1 MDDLKPCPFCGSAAD
16 ANQYLIEA
24 AVWCPQCLATVT
36 RSATADCDY
45 SDMQLAAS
53 AWNTR
58 TSEPV
63 AIEALQAQL
72 AEAREQRD
80 RAIALAE
87 KAQDRLIEAM
97 DRVDE
102 ARDKALDDAAMVAD
116 GAPYKRGGI
125 VCGCSEGLAGW
136 TAAAIRA
143 MKRERG

>member
-1 MDDLKPCPFCGSAAD
+1 MTNAPEKLCFVNCGLPAD
-16 ANQYLIEA
+16 QCACYRQYLDATFLPTI
-24 AVWCPQCLATVT
+24 LATEHD
-36 RSATADCDY
+36 RA
-45 SDMQLAAS
+45 
-53 AWNTR
+53 
-58 TSEPV
+58 
-63 AIEALQAQL
+63 EALQAQL

-143 MKRERG
+143 MKGERG

>member
-1 MDDLKPCPFCGSAAD
+1 MTNAPK
-16 ANQYLIEA
+16 
-24 AVWCPQCLATVT
+24 TVGLVHNGFGGW
-36 RSATADCDY
+36 RLWTADDADDPTVVAVPY
-45 SDMQLAAS
+45 ILAAEHDR
-53 AWNTR
+53 A
-58 TSEPV
+58 
-63 AIEALQAQL
+63 EALQAQL

-116 GAPYKRGGI
+116 CAPYKRGGI

-143 MKRERG
+143 MKGERG

>member
-1 MDDLKPCPFCGSAAD
+1 MDDLVKRLRDRDIAAWDD
-16 ANQYLIEA
+16 AYSCRARGTEA
-24 AVWCPQCLATVT
+24 A
-36 RSATADCDY
+36 
-45 SDMQLAAS
+45 
-53 AWNTR
+53 
-58 TSEPV
+58 V

-136 TAAAIRA
+136 TATAIRA
-143 MKRERG
+143 MKGERG

>member
-1 MDDLKPCPFCGSAAD
+1 MTNAPK
-16 ANQYLIEA
+16 
-24 AVWCPQCLATVT
+24 TVGLVHNGFGGW
-36 RSATADCDY
+36 RLWTADDADDPTVVAVPY
-45 SDMQLAAS
+45 ILAAEHDR
-53 AWNTR
+53 A
-58 TSEPV
+58 
-63 AIEALQAQL
+63 EALQAQL

>member
-1 MDDLKPCPFCGSAAD
+1 MDDLVTALRSGEQADMDGTLVKVSRQACEEAAD
-16 ANQYLIEA
+16 AIG
-24 AVWCPQCLATVT
+24 
-36 RSATADCDY
+36 
-45 SDMQLAAS
+45 
-53 AWNTR
+53 
-58 TSEPV
+58 
-63 AIEALQAQL
+63 ALQAQL

>member
-1 MDDLKPCPFCGSAAD
+1 MTNAPEKLCFVNCGLPAD
-16 ANQYLIEA
+16 QCACYRQYLDATFLPTI
-24 AVWCPQCLATVT
+24 LATEHD
-36 RSATADCDY
+36 RA
-45 SDMQLAAS
+45 
-53 AWNTR
+53 
-58 TSEPV
+58 
-63 AIEALQAQL
+63 EALQAQL

-136 TAAAIRA
+136 TAAALRA
-143 MKRERG
+143 MKGERG

>member
-1 MDDLKPCPFCGSAAD
+1 MVQESGDARMTDAPTRIWAWPHFDGWITGDWSANTYHDDR
-16 ANQYLIEA
+16 
-24 AVWCPQCLATVT
+24 TVE
-36 RSATADCDY
+36 Y
-45 SDMQLAAS
+45 ILAAEHDR
-53 AWNTR
+53 AK
-58 TSEPV
+58 
-63 AIEALQAQL
+63 ALQAQL

-116 GAPYKRGGI
+116 CAPYQRGGI

-143 MKRERG
+143 MKGERG